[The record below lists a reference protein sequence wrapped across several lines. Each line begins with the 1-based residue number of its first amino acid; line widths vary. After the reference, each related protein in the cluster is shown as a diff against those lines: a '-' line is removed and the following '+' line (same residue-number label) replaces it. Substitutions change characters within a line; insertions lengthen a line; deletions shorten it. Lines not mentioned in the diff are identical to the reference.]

1 MNIHAEGH
9 RIILITLIILA
20 LAGWGIYSILPEG
33 WKWIAFILPLIPL
46 GLVLNFFRNPVRSIP
61 HKNDQLI
68 YAPADGQVVVIEK
81 TNEPEYLKEERIQI
95 SIFMSIF
102 DVHANRIPIGG
113 TLEYYKY
120 HQGKYLIA
128 RHPKSST
135 ENERTTL
142 VINTAHGKILIR
154 QIAGYVARRIKN
166 YLQAGQAVDQG
177 MEMGFI
183 RFGSRVDLFLPLD
196 AKINVNIG
204 DKVKGNL
211 DVIAELN

>member
-1 MNIHAEGH
+1 MKIHPEGH
-9 RIILITLIILA
+9 QIILITLFILA
-20 LAGWGIYSILPEG
+20 LAGWGIYAIMPGG
-33 WKWIAFILPLIPL
+33 WKWIAYILPLIPL
-46 GLVLNFFRNPVRSIP
+46 GLILNFFRNPVRTIP
-61 HKNDQLI
+61 KQDDKLV
-68 YAPADGQVVVIEK
+68 YAPADGQVVVIER
-81 TNEPEYLKEERIQI
+81 TFESEYLKEERIQI

-102 DVHANRIPIGG
+102 DVHANRIPVGG

-142 VINTAHGKILIR
+142 VINNANGKILVR

-166 YLQAGQAVDQG
+166 YLQAGQTLDQG
-177 MEMGFI
+177 MDMGFI

-196 AKINVNIG
+196 AKIKVNIG

-211 DVIAELN
+211 AVIAELQ